1 MKEIVGSVA
10 WAEFP
15 DKIYIAKDEAARI
28 LLGDILKVTDFADRK
43 KDFLIRV
50 TGAIQPQSLEALSMA
65 KRIMGDADFRK
76 VAEARGSG
84 DLFIGTLLCSFKF
97 DSGGNK
103 KPYIPKELPTR
114 FSEVGIPDYEDLKFI
129 EDLKDYGYDLE
140 VGLLRVRGDNKIRVC
155 LKGADLPR
163 HLCVYAITGKGKTAF
178 VKTLLYSL
186 ATASGGK
193 YGALVYDAHDEYYKT
208 VQAGLV
214 GLKELNLDNVFYYDL
229 HEERTPKIALTSI
242 SAYDF
247 LTVFPELP
255 EAQKETC
262 ILAND
267 VLGDEWLGSLANLQ
281 FEEIDDFCKTT
292 LMGLVKPISVKAMLR
307 KVKILA
313 SKRCFAQGGAMDF
326 MKEIEDKLDTGNIC
340 IVNTRNLTDLEER
353 VVLSVTTSK
362 LLDSRKRL
370 LDENSENLLQKPVA
384 LVILE
389 EALSVLSE
397 RVIRRGTNVFVDLV
411 REGRK
416 YRIGL
421 LCVVQIPHRLDP
433 DIAGNINTNVIL
445 GLAQEKGRRA
455 VADSA
460 MDDMDPLIDE
470 MKMLDVG
477 EAVISYP
484 HKGEVPFPL
493 PVTVHYFNDLVAR
506 HKASGGTRKPT
517 LHKAFL
523 E

>member
-1 MKEIVGSVA
+1 MGQIIGNVA

-15 DKIYIAKDEAARI
+15 DKIYIARDEKANI
-28 LLGDILKVTDFADRK
+28 LLGDILKITDFADPK

-50 TGAIQPQSLEALSMA
+50 TGALQAQSTEALA
-65 KRIMGDADFRK
+65 IARRIMADAEFKK

-84 DLFIGTLLCSFKF
+84 DLFVGTLLCSFKF
-97 DSGGNK
+97 DDKGNK

-114 FSEVGIPDYEDLKFI
+114 FSDVGIPDYEDLRFI
-129 EDLKDYGYDLE
+129 ENLKNNGYDLE
-140 VGLLRVRGDNKIRVC
+140 IGILRVRGDNKIKVC
-155 LKGADLPR
+155 IKGADLPR
-163 HLCVYAITGKGKTAF
+163 HVSVYAITGKGKTGF
-178 VKTLLYSL
+178 VKTLLYSF
-186 ATASGGK
+186 AKAPAGK

-208 VQAGLV
+208 IQAGLV
-214 GLKELNLDNVFYYDL
+214 GLKELNLDNIHYYDL
-229 HEERTPKIALTSI
+229 HEERTPKIALTSM

-247 LTVFPELP
+247 LSVFSDLTS
-255 EAQKETC
+255 AQIDTC
-262 ILAND
+262 ILAHD
-267 VLGDEWLGSLANLQ
+267 ILGDQWLVSLSNLQ
-281 FEEIDDFCKTT
+281 YENIDDFCSTT
-292 LMGLVKPISVKAMLR
+292 FRGLVKPVTVKALLR

-313 SKRCFAQGGAMDF
+313 SRPCFIQQAAIDF
-326 MKEIEDKLDTGNIC
+326 ITEIQSKLDAGNIC

-353 VVLSVTTSK
+353 AVLSVATSK
-362 LLDSRKRL
+362 LIETRKRL
-370 LDENSENLLQKPVA
+370 LDENPESLLQKPIT
-384 LVILE
+384 LIILE

-397 RVIRRGTNVFVDLV
+397 RVLRRGSNVFVDLV

-433 DIAGNINTNVIL
+433 DVAGNINTNVIL
-445 GLAQEKGRRA
+445 GLAQDKGRRA

-477 EAVISYP
+477 EAIISYP

-493 PVTVHYFNDLVAR
+493 PVIVHYFNDLVAQ
-506 HKASGGTRKPT
+506 HKASGEPKKPKP
-517 LHKAFL
+517 HKAFG